1 MKRNERVLG
10 VVSVVVLAGIV
21 LLGMSG
27 CYREVIRAEGIGADQ
42 SYPRRAKSSEPA
54 VDRAID
60 ELFEEKNH

>member
-1 MKRNERVLG
+1 MKRNEWVL
-10 VVSVVVLAGIV
+10 VVVLAGVV

-27 CYREVIRAEGIGADQ
+27 CYREVIKAEGIGADQ

-60 ELFEEKNH
+60 DLFQEKNN